1 MSSTN
6 ILRKYLDILEAEDA
20 LDKAKGD
27 AKPAMEKPAPA
38 ADDNASD
45 MPSADKIQIAPP
57 KGAGS
62 IQAVISAVKEFQQ
75 ASGDLPADGILR
87 PSTLAQLLSQS
98 GRMGSEEAEKL
109 EKGASQ
115 QKQSAEPIT
124 ENIEAGD
131 RHQVLL
137 NKAALHEGYSQ
148 GLRGHECMCPHSVGT
163 GEHSYHLHG
172 HGLGLKECGGIWTK
186 PMPGAM

>member
-20 LDKAKGD
+20 LDKAKSD
-27 AKPAMEKPAPA
+27 VKPVTDKPAPA
-38 ADDNASD
+38 ADDQSGS
-45 MPSADKIQIAPP
+45 MPDADKIQIAPP
-57 KGAGS
+57 KGSGS
-62 IQAVISAVKEFQQ
+62 IQAVIQAVKEFQQ
-75 ASGDLPADGILR
+75 ATGDLPADGILR
-87 PSTLAQLLSQS
+87 PSTLASMLSQS
-98 GRMGSEEAEKL
+98 GRMGADEAEKL
-109 EKGASQ
+109 EKGAEQ
-115 QKQSAEPIT
+115 QRKSSNPIT
-124 ENIEAGD
+124 ENMESGD
-131 RHQVLL
+131 RQQVLL

-172 HGLGLKECGGIWTK
+172 HGLGLKECGGIFTK

>member
-1 MSSTN
+1 MSTTPN
-6 ILRKYLDILEAEDA
+6 ILRKYLDILEAEADTTPVA
-20 LDKAKGD
+20 DKPTSGPGD
-27 AKPAMEKPAPA
+27 SSE
-38 ADDNASD
+38 
-45 MPSADKIQIAPP
+45 MPSSDKIQIAPP
-57 KGAGS
+57 KGQGS
-62 IQAVISAVKEFQQ
+62 IQAVISAVKDFQK
-75 ASGDLPADGILR
+75 ASGKSPTGIID
-87 PSTLAQLLSQS
+87 PDTLAELLSQS
-98 GRMGSEEAEKL
+98 GRLGRDEAEKL
-109 EKGASQ
+109 EKGGPSDKEAT
-115 QKQSAEPIT
+115 PIS

-172 HGLGLKECGGIWTK
+172 HGLGLKECGGVWTK

>member
-1 MSSTN
+1 MTSSKD
-6 ILRKYLDILEAEDA
+6 ILRQYLDILETDA
-20 LDKAKGD
+20 
-27 AKPAMEKPAPA
+27 PT
-38 ADDNASD
+38 ADSASATA

-57 KGAGS
+57 KGQGS
-62 IQAVISAVKEFQQ
+62 INEVMTAVKNFQE
-75 ASGDLPADGILR
+75 AAGMKPTGLLDPK
-87 PSTLAQLLSQS
+87 TLAEILSQS
-98 GRMGSEEAEKL
+98 GRMGKDEVAKLQAGQEQGQQGAEVTESTEL
-109 EKGASQ
+109 A
-115 QKQSAEPIT
+115 

-163 GEHSYHLHG
+163 SEHSYHLHG

-186 PMPGAM
+186 SM

>member
-20 LDKAKGD
+20 LDKAKSD
-27 AKPAMEKPAPA
+27 VKSAPSSG
-38 ADDNASD
+38 ADDQTDA

-57 KGAGS
+57 KGSGS
-62 IQAVISAVKEFQQ
+62 IQAVITAVKEFQQ
-75 ASGDLPADGILR
+75 AIGDLPADGILR
-87 PSTLAQLLSQS
+87 PSTLASMLSQS
-98 GRMGSEEAEKL
+98 GRMGAEEAEKL

-115 QKQSAEPIT
+115 QQKSAEPIT
-124 ENIEAGD
+124 ENMQAGD

-137 NKAALHEGYSQ
+137 HKAALHEGYSQ

-186 PMPGAM
+186 SMPGAM

>member
-1 MSSTN
+1 MSTTN

-20 LDKAKGD
+20 LDKAKSDSKPVGD
-27 AKPAMEKPAPA
+27 KPTSGTDNQKAP
-38 ADDNASD
+38 

-57 KGAGS
+57 KGQGS
-62 IQAVISAVKEFQQ
+62 IQAVINAVKEFQQ
-75 ASGDLPADGILR
+75 AAGDLPADGILR
-87 PSTLAQLLSQS
+87 PSTLAKLLSQS
-98 GRMGSEEAEKL
+98 GRLGEKEADKL
-109 EKGASQ
+109 EKGADEQ
-115 QKQSAEPIT
+115 NQSTAPIT

-148 GLRGHECMCPHSVGT
+148 GLRGHECMCPHAVGT